1 MPDYGVLTAE
11 DAVTAED
18 DVKER
23 IRLELAR
30 LQSLLEKN
38 YQAVSVLAPSS
49 VPRAS
54 KPDFSIYTGAGG
66 NAYMYWKLSEHYAR
80 HFNKSE
86 SKRCLQL
93 AVAAI
98 ETALSLIGQMAKLH
112 VNSYIGVSFYI
123 GDAGIY
129 ALASVIYHRSGHV
142 NKCQHCVQQ
151 LLSESS
157 RASKVDEDEIL
168 YGRAGYLFCL
178 LFVKKHLPAHLVP
191 IEKLES
197 TATSVAEVVIETG
210 VKGSRGQK
218 HLRYF
223 FLGSEYLG
231 AAHGINLLIKESL
244 DYLLNV
250 QLPSGN
256 FPAAADDDPSRADCL
271 VHWCHGAP
279 GFVSLFTK
287 ANECYGDVKY
297 KEAALAAARCVWHR
311 GLLRKGI
318 PLCHGISGNAY
329 AFFNLYRAT
338 KDLEHKYRAL
348 KFCEALC
355 DPAVQKQL
363 TEYDDRSR
371 HVKGVPDTPYSL
383 LEGYAGVV
391 CLFVDALSP
400 EQSAFPGYDGDM

>member
-218 HLRYF
+218 HLR
-223 FLGSEYLG
+223 
-231 AAHGINLLIKESL
+231 INLLIKESL